1 MPWTDQG
8 LVVLV
13 PLNLADKI
21 DAFLTMHVL
30 YSLMG

>member
-21 DAFLTMHVL
+21 DAFLTMHAL
-30 YSLMG
+30 YSLMV